1 MKQAPKSS
9 KLIVLDPQENTPVP
23 FLRGILTRSLQDAG
37 LNLEEAYQVA
47 TKVRKTLSDRP
58 EITTRELALFVAEFL
73 KTQGF
78 EEVAHRY
85 ANAVPP
91 DVLLRVIDRSGQSV
105 PFSRAQLAQS
115 LEICAITPAQRFDV
129 GLQVERHLRLEGR
142 TEVPSTEVARLTHRY
157 LAEHTD
163 AASARRYA
171 YWIQFSRS
179 GRPLILLVGGTT
191 GCGKSSISS
200 EIAHRLNIV
209 RTQSTDML
217 REVMRLMVPVRLL
230 PTLHTSSFTAWR
242 ALHYSEEELAAPTET
257 HLIDGYLTQAGQVA
271 VGIEGV
277 LQRAEKEQISMIM
290 EGVHLHPVLQRRLA
304 AKSRALVV
312 PFLLAVLKRKH
323 LRKQLVGR
331 GQLVTSRRSERYLK
345 HFESIWQ
352 LQTFLLSEADRCQIP
367 IISNDDREVTMR
379 LVMDSIADALEKAY
393 QNHHEGMF
401 K

>member
-37 LNLEEAYQVA
+37 LTLEEAYQVA
-47 TKVRKTLSDRP
+47 TKVRKALSERQ
-58 EITTRELALFVAEFL
+58 EITTAELGQFVAAFL
-73 KTQGF
+73 REQGF

-85 ANAVPP
+85 VNAVPP
-91 DVLLRVIDRSGQSV
+91 DALLRVIDRSGQPV

-115 LEICAITPAQRFDV
+115 LEICAITPAQRFDLS
-129 GLQVERHLRLEGR
+129 LQIERSLRLEGR
-142 TEVPSTEVARLTHRY
+142 TEVPSTELARLTHRF

-171 YWIQFSRS
+171 HWIQFSRS

-191 GCGKSSISS
+191 GCGKSTLSS

-242 ALHYSEEELAAPTET
+242 ALHYGEEEQDAPSEA
-257 HLIDGYLTQAGQVA
+257 HLIDGYLMQAGQVA

-277 LQRAEKEQISMIM
+277 LKRAEKEQISMIM

-312 PFLLAVLKRKH
+312 PLLLAVLKRKH

-352 LQTFLLSEADRCQIP
+352 LQTFLLSEADRYQIP
-367 IISNDDREVTMR
+367 IISNDDREATMQ
-379 LVMDSIADALEKAY
+379 LIMDTIAGALEKAY
-393 QNHHEGMF
+393 EDRQEGVF